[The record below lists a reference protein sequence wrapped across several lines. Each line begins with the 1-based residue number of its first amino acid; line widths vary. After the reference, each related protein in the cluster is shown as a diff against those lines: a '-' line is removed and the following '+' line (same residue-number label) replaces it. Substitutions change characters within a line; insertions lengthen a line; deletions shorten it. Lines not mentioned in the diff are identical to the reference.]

1 LGFQEIALNPN
12 IRANEIVSAF
22 QRYQT
27 SNDRTE
33 INSISMTELRMTD
46 EQLGQRDVGAGFR
59 IAIHNRIRELDDD
72 DRRKHESK
80 IRAWNLVV
88 GIVVGL
94 LVAGLAKLLFGA

>member
-1 LGFQEIALNPN
+1 MNPN

-27 SNDRTE
+27 SNDRSE
-33 INSISMTELRMTD
+33 INAISVSELRMTD

-59 IAIHNRIRELDDD
+59 IAILNRIRELDEEE
-72 DRRKHESK
+72 RRKHESK

-88 GIVVGL
+88 GIFVGL
-94 LVAGLAKLLFGA
+94 LVAGLAKLFFGA

>member
-1 LGFQEIALNPN
+1 MGLQEAALNPN

-33 INSISMTELRMTD
+33 INAISMAELRMTD

-59 IAIHNRIRELDDD
+59 IAILNRIRELDDG
-72 DRRKHESK
+72 DRRRHESK
-80 IRAWNLVV
+80 IRAWNLVA

-94 LVAGLAKLLFGA
+94 LVAGLAKLLFGV

>member
-1 LGFQEIALNPN
+1 MNPN

-22 QRYQT
+22 QRYQA
-27 SNDRTE
+27 NDDRTE
-33 INSISMTELRMTD
+33 IDAISLTELRMTD
-46 EQLGQRDVGAGFR
+46 EQLGQSDVGAGFR
-59 IAIHNRIRELDDD
+59 IAILNRIRALEED